1 VAVAE
6 AAVAQARRD
15 VSVGQQEGVAAIDS
29 ARAAAEQANRDLARQ
44 EQLFKDNT
52 TPRAQLDAARATAE
66 QAAAELRRAEAAA
79 GRLGSTDIH
88 LAEQNLEAARAEL
101 ARAEVELRTATV
113 YAPSSGTVLSI
124 EVQPGERAPSGT
136 LLTLAD
142 LSRMEAEIEVYQEAV
157 PRLAVGKP
165 VRLES
170 PVLEVPLTG
179 TIRRIG
185 LEVGR
190 QSLTSFESATP
201 DSPVPFEIQGRR
213 ILSVG
218 TFSLGGGFGGDGGL
232 LVSEQTFFRL
242 QPNRSSAAPSH
253 LLLRVASGADPK
265 RVAGDVAAL
274 LGPQNA
280 KVAPIREA
288 MATAAR
294 VQLKDRPT
302 GIIFTFGVVIG
313 IIVGIVIAYQVLA
326 TDVAD
331 HLREYATFKAM
342 GYPHRFFVSVILE
355 EALVLGAIGFVPGIL
370 VAQVFYNGLIRS
382 ANVPMIMT
390 AERAVMVF
398 VGTLVACALSGMLA
412 IRRLKAA
419 DPADLF

>member
-1 VAVAE
+1 MEQPDPDLPLAEPGTKPAPPAARRSLPPAALAGLAGALLMIGAIGGMYLQGPVVRAFFATTGLEPGGGALRDPIAVPAPPPAAAPTPAKGIVALGRLQPVGSVVEVAGPTTASAPRVLDILVHEGDVVQFDAPLVVLDTYPQLLAARGAADRAVAVAE

-52 TPRAQLDAARATAE
+52 TPRAQLDAARATAD

-190 QSLTSFESATP
+190 QSLTSSDPAANT
-201 DSPVPFEIQGRR
+201 DARVVKAWVEIDEAFTTQAARF
-213 ILSVG
+213 VG
-218 TFSLGGGFGGDGGL
+218 LEVIAHVDIEGGG
-232 LVSEQTFFRL
+232 
-242 QPNRSSAAPSH
+242 
-253 LLLRVASGADPK
+253 
-265 RVAGDVAAL
+265 
-274 LGPQNA
+274 
-280 KVAPIREA
+280 
-288 MATAAR
+288 
-294 VQLKDRPT
+294 
-302 GIIFTFGVVIG
+302 
-313 IIVGIVIAYQVLA
+313 
-326 TDVAD
+326 
-331 HLREYATFKAM
+331 
-342 GYPHRFFVSVILE
+342 
-355 EALVLGAIGFVPGIL
+355 
-370 VAQVFYNGLIRS
+370 
-382 ANVPMIMT
+382 
-390 AERAVMVF
+390 
-398 VGTLVACALSGMLA
+398 
-412 IRRLKAA
+412 
-419 DPADLF
+419 